1 MKRIISMLSLVFI
14 IAGFCNAQ
22 SSGQSAV
29 SITVRLSDSAPGDSL
44 YLSFKPDIFDFEV
57 NEPSGFIKQVVGK
70 NGEARFVVPAPG
82 PRGRFAVWRYFTIDT
97 VDGDTGRSK
106 VLYPFAP
113 DIFWEKGDELIVNV
127 ERYQG
132 RSKRNFSVA
141 YDFHYSYFGKGAK
154 KNNIKFKVDSVYN
167 QAKSLSDRSLR
178 PFDEKYNY
186 QDPHENQI
194 TAGKQALDSYKDSL
208 EPVFYQAINA
218 DLIYRGSQIRF
229 TMMKKFFDEKVK
241 TDPIRKEQ
249 FLNQY
254 DVNLTAQF
262 GADASPLS
270 FESVRYFY
278 RKACFDDYVKNGSLD
293 PGRVIKTLTENYEG
307 VLQERLVAYALGE
320 KIPANFNELLK
331 NTLAKTKD
339 PVSLA
344 RLKKLE
350 IRRKGLSPFPFNLP
364 DASGKYIKL
373 EDFKGKL
380 VFVDFWYTGC
390 GGCAGYFST
399 TLSKAEEH
407 FKDNDNIVFVTITAD
422 TGKSLWLKG
431 VKTGKY
437 VSDKSI
443 NLFTEGKGDKHPAIA
458 HYNFN
463 SFPSLML
470 IDKEGKIQEFNSEAL
485 AKRDPDNLIRVLQAA
500 IEKK

>member
-1 MKRIISMLSLVFI
+1 MKRMISVLSLVFMV
-14 IAGFCNAQ
+14 AGFCNAQ
-22 SSGQSAV
+22 SSSLALV
-29 SITVRLSDSAPGDSL
+29 SITVRLSDSGPGDSL
-44 YLSFKPDIFDFEV
+44 YLSFKPDLFDFEV
-57 NEPSGFIKQVVGK
+57 NEPSGFIKQIVGK
-70 NGEARFVVPAPG
+70 NGEARFVVQAPS
-82 PRGRFAVWRYFTIDT
+82 PMGRFTVWRYFSIDT
-97 VDGDTGRSK
+97 VDGETGRSK

-113 DIFWEKGDELIVNV
+113 DVFWQAGDLLTVNV
-127 ERYQG
+127 DRYNG

-141 YDFHYSYFGKGAK
+141 SDFHYSYFGKGAE

-167 QAKSLSDRSLR
+167 QARYLSDRSFT
-178 PFDEKYNY
+178 PFDQNYNY
-186 QDPHENQI
+186 LDSRENKI
-194 TAGKQALDSYKDSL
+194 AAGKQALEIYKNNL
-208 EPVFYQAINA
+208 EDVFYQAIKA
-218 DLIYRGSQIRF
+218 DVIYRGSQIQF
-229 TMMKKFFDEKVK
+229 TMMKKYFDERVK

-254 DVNLTAQF
+254 HVNLVTQF
-262 GADASPLS
+262 DADASPLS
-270 FESVRYFY
+270 FESVRYLY
-278 RKACFDDYVKNGSLD
+278 LKASFDDYVRNGALE
-293 PGRVIKTLTENYEG
+293 PGRVIQNLTKKYDG
-307 VLQERLVAYALGE
+307 VIRERLITYALVDKVPE
-320 KIPANFNELLK
+320 NFNVLLDSA
-331 NTLAKTKD
+331 LMKTKD

-344 RLKKLE
+344 RLKKLA
-350 IRRKGLSPFPFNLP
+350 IRRKGLTPFPFNLP
-364 DASGKYIKL
+364 DAEGNYVKL

-407 FKDNDNIVFVTITAD
+407 FKDNNDIVFVTISAD

-437 VSDKSI
+437 VSDHSI

-458 HYNFN
+458 HYNVN

-470 IDKEGKIQEFNSEAL
+470 IDKKGKIQEFNSEAL

-500 IEKK
+500 IDK

>member
-1 MKRIISMLSLVFI
+1 MKRIISILSLMFI
-14 IAGFCNAQ
+14 VAGFCDAQ
-22 SSGQSAV
+22 SFGQEPV
-29 SITVRLSDSAPGDSL
+29 SITVRLSDSGSGDSL

-57 NEPSGFIKQVVGK
+57 NEPSGFIKQIVGE

-82 PRGRFAVWRYFTIDT
+82 PRGRFTVWRYFTIDT
-97 VDGDTGRSK
+97 VDGDSGRSK

-113 DIFWEKGDELIVNV
+113 NVFWEAGDELIVKV
-127 ERYQG
+127 DRYHG

-141 YDFHYSYFGKGAK
+141 YDFHYSYFGKGAE
-154 KNNIKFKVDSVYN
+154 KNNIRFKVDSVYN
-167 QAKSLSDRSLR
+167 YTKYLSERSLA

-186 QDPHENQI
+186 LDSHENQI
-194 TAGKQALDSYKDSL
+194 AAGIQALDSYKDKL
-208 EPVFYQAINA
+208 DNVFYQAIKA

-229 TMMKKFFDEKVK
+229 TMMKKYFDEKVK
-241 TDPIRKEQ
+241 TDTVRKMQ
-249 FLNQY
+249 FLSQY
-254 DVNLTAQF
+254 RVNLVKQF
-262 GADASPLS
+262 DAHVSPLS
-270 FESVRYFY
+270 FESVRYLY
-278 RKACFDDYVKNGSLD
+278 LKASFDDYVTKGTLE
-293 PGRVIKTLTENYEG
+293 PGRVIQTLTKKYDG
-307 VLQERLVAYALGE
+307 VLRERLITYALFE
-320 KIPANFNELLK
+320 KMPANFNALLDSALI
-331 NTLAKTKD
+331 NMKD

-350 IRRKGLSPFPFNLP
+350 IRRKGLTPFPFNLP
-364 DASGKYIKL
+364 DATGNYVKL

-390 GGCAGYFST
+390 GGCAGYFRT

-407 FKDNDNIVFVTITAD
+407 FSGNDNIVFVTISAD

-470 IDKEGKIQEFNSEAL
+470 IDKKGRIQEFNSEAL
-485 AKRDPDNLIRVLQAA
+485 AKRDPDNLIRVLQTA
-500 IEKK
+500 IEKE

>member
-1 MKRIISMLSLVFI
+1 
-14 IAGFCNAQ
+14 
-22 SSGQSAV
+22 
-29 SITVRLSDSAPGDSL
+29 
-44 YLSFKPDIFDFEV
+44 
-57 NEPSGFIKQVVGK
+57 
-70 NGEARFVVPAPG
+70 
-82 PRGRFAVWRYFTIDT
+82 
-97 VDGDTGRSK
+97 
-106 VLYPFAP
+106 
-113 DIFWEKGDELIVNV
+113 
-127 ERYQG
+127 
-132 RSKRNFSVA
+132 
-141 YDFHYSYFGKGAK
+141 
-154 KNNIKFKVDSVYN
+154 
-167 QAKSLSDRSLR
+167 
-178 PFDEKYNY
+178 
-186 QDPHENQI
+186 
-194 TAGKQALDSYKDSL
+194 
-208 EPVFYQAINA
+208 
-218 DLIYRGSQIRF
+218 
-229 TMMKKFFDEKVK
+229 MMKKFFDEKVK

-254 DVNLTAQF
+254 DVNLAAQF

-278 RKACFDDYVKNGSLD
+278 RKACFDDYVQNGSLD

-307 VLQERLVAYALGE
+307 VLQERLIAYALGE
-320 KIPANFNELLK
+320 KIPSNFNELLK

-364 DASGKYIKL
+364 DASGKYVKL

-485 AKRDPDNLIRVLQAA
+485 AKRDPDNLIRVLQEA
-500 IEKK
+500 IEKE